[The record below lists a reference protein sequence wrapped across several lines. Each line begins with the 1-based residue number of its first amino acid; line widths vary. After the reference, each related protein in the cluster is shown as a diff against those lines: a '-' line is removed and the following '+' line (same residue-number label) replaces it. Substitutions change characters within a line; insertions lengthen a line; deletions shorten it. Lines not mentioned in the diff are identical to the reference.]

1 MRVVIPGTRRTGVV
15 LFAAV
20 AALFFSSCA
29 TGEATAKTSASGKV
43 QSRFAK
49 ERIRAGDIEPV
60 DMGVVSV
67 GINDFFFTKVNEKS
81 AAVSWAP
88 SVECVVMKINLQGN
102 TTFLYFESAAREFLR
117 SVAAAYK
124 QDFEDKRLDVEAKK
138 TDRAYGSFIFPV
150 TWGLMTQNAEGR
162 PAVKLGYVFKDG
174 APYFALSFPVTKNDL
189 AESGSKVQ
197 SASAFTLYFTR
208 AQLQD
213 FIEKMDEEAF
223 AALNAELGVG
233 RAGLAS
239 PDVY

>member
-1 MRVVIPGTRRTGVV
+1 MRVVVPGTRRTGVV

-20 AALFFSSCA
+20 AALFFASCA

-49 ERIRAGDIEPV
+49 ERIRTGEMDPV
-60 DMGVVSV
+60 DMGVVSI

-102 TTFLYFESAAREFLR
+102 TTYIYFEPAARETLR
-117 SVAAAYK
+117 RAAAAYM
-124 QDFEDKRLDVEAKK
+124 QDFQDKRLDTEAKK

-174 APYFALSFPVTKNDL
+174 APYFTMSFPLMKNDL
-189 AESGSKVQ
+189 VESGSKVQ